1 MKILNIMTSY
11 LDYNGIG
18 TSLLNYYKNIN
29 NQDIQMDYLVP
40 NKVDS
45 KLKEEFTV
53 KGNTM
58 HEFYYKKGKLHQ
70 KRPLLYCIKLYKLIK
85 KEKYDI
91 VHAHGSSSMLF
102 LQLFTAKLA
111 GAKVRIAHSRN
122 TQSDFGI
129 LNSIFKPIFKCS
141 YNVAFACGKEAGEW
155 LFGKKTKFTI
165 IPNGKDSKMFEFD
178 KKTREQIRKE
188 YNLTN
193 KIVIGHIGN
202 FNYQKNHEYLIDIM
216 NELVKNNSNYYLILA
231 GNGEKLNIIKNKVEE
246 FGLSS
251 NVLFLGQIP
260 VEKVAKWLN
269 AMDLMVFPSRFEGF
283 PNVLIEWQMNGLPC
297 LISDSITQSVKI
309 TDLVQF
315 ASINDNP
322 EKWSIIINNM
332 ELKDREKNKKELLKQ
347 IKEAGYDIRENA
359 TRLENLYIDLYN
371 KKQKK

>member
-29 NQDIQMDYLVP
+29 NLDIQMDYLVP
-40 NKVDS
+40 NKVELE
-45 KLKEEFTV
+45 LKKEFTS
-53 KGNTM
+53 KGNKM

-102 LQLFTAKLA
+102 LQLFSARLA
-111 GAKVRIAHSRN
+111 GVKVRIAHSRN
-122 TQSDFGI
+122 TQSDFRI
-129 LNSIFKPIFKCS
+129 LNLIFKPIFKFS

-155 LFGKKTKFTI
+155 LFGKKSKFTI

-178 KKTREQIRKE
+178 NEARKQIRKE
-188 YNLTN
+188 YNLSN
-193 KIVIGHIGN
+193 KIVIGHVGN
-202 FNYQKNHEYLIDIM
+202 FNYQKNHEYLIEIM
-216 NELVKNNSNYYLILA
+216 KELVNINKNYYLILV
-231 GNGEKLNIIKNKVEE
+231 GNGEKLNSVKSKVDEL
-246 FGLSS
+246 GLSN

-260 VEKVAKWLN
+260 VKNVAKWLN

-297 LISDSITQSVKI
+297 LISDSITQAVKI

-315 ASINDNP
+315 ASINDKP
-322 EKWSIIINNM
+322 EKWAKIINRI
-332 ELKDREKNKKELLKQ
+332 ELKDREKSKKKLLKQ
-347 IKEAGYDIRENA
+347 IKKAGYDIKENA
-359 TRLENLYIDLYN
+359 IRLEGLYLDLYN
-371 KKQKK
+371 RK